1 MNSLT
6 FDNGALVWQ
15 TGYNAA
21 LVADFKA
28 RIPPSD
34 RQWDAARKVWR
45 VAPIHG
51 ATLSQLTE
59 QHLGER
65 IVVPNVSPSL
75 SRRETRVI
83 EARYIGAT
91 KERGGDER
99 TAFGYTG
106 QPGTVGGW
114 TVIFPETVLREWF
127 DAPKRPDEETTLYQ
141 VLSVKRDA
149 CGSDLK
155 AAYRRL
161 SRQWHPD
168 VCREPGAVEV
178 FMRIK
183 SAYDLLSDP
192 SKRARYDA
200 GLALTATLQGQR
212 HSEPVDTGYG
222 YRSPLRCGLLLCEG
236 QERLGRFVV
245 SLILAWQD
253 IEDASGRVL
262 SVSWPVGADKPME
275 VWA

>member
-1 MNSLT
+1 MSTITL
-6 FDNGALVWQ
+6 DNGSLLYV
-15 TGYNAA
+15 TPYNPG
-21 LVADFKA
+21 LVADLKA

-34 RQWDAARKVWR
+34 RQWDGSRKAWR
-45 VAPIHG
+45 VAPQH
-51 ATLSQLTE
+51 APLLASLTE
-59 QHLGER
+59 QYLGER
-65 IVVPNVSPSL
+65 LTVPNIGQIVTQTQ
-75 SRRETRVI
+75 TRI
-83 EARYIGAT
+83 LEARYIGVT
-91 KERGGDER
+91 KDRGGDER
-99 TAFGYTG
+99 SAFGYMGG
-106 QPGTVGGW
+106 QW
-114 TVIFPETVLREWF
+114 AVIFPESVLREWF

-141 VLSVKRDA
+141 VLAVKRDA

-168 VCREPGAVEV
+168 VCREPGAAEV

-222 YRSPLRCGLLLCEG
+222 YRSPLRCGLLLCKG

-262 SVSWPVGADKPME
+262 SVSWPVGADKPLE